1 MNIAAILTSA
11 GINIAICVVLFSLY
25 SVLRKQPGNVNVY
38 FGRRLASQHS
48 KRLDLCLERFVP
60 SPSWIWKAW
69 EMSEDEILASGG
81 LDAVVFV
88 RILVFSIRVFSIAA
102 VICTVLV
109 LPVNYHGQER
119 MHTDIPLESL
129 DVFTI
134 GNIKEG
140 SKWLWAHCLALY
152 IITLAACTLLYFEYK
167 SITNL
172 RLVHIIGSPP
182 NPSHFAILVRS
193 IPWSSEKSYCDTVK
207 KFFSYYHSS
216 TYLSHQMI
224 YKSGTVQK
232 LKDDAEHVC
241 KVIRDA
247 SMEKTFKPSFTQCWC
262 FGGTN
267 SFKMICNEMDIDSVH
282 ERAGYTDKH
291 LDARKKRCLIGR
303 SFIDGLKF
311 RLNCGDKEC
320 PAVFVFFKSR
330 YAALMTAKTLQTSN
344 PMLWVTDLAPE
355 PQDVYWSNICIPY
368 RQLWIRKIATL
379 VASIV
384 FMIVFLIPVT
394 FVQSLTQLD
403 NLQKLLPFMSG
414 MLKNKFVIQ
423 VVSGYLPSVILVLFL
438 CAVPPVMMLF
448 SAVEGSISRSGRK
461 KSACCKVLYF
471 TIWNVFFVNVF
482 AGSIISQLSVFS
494 SVRDLPAQL
503 AKAVPS
509 QALSDALSVNF
520 VSDSTSRSSHQVNSQ
535 SRPPS
540 MVPSSF
546 YAPRSDFQA
555 PGSNF
560 TGFGNSGGYRGGNR
574 GRRGRQRGGR
584 QFGRNTSSFCVY
596 CNRQFLAAYATFFT
610 TYVLSSGWASLAI
623 EVMQI
628 CPLLYNMF
636 QRVIL
641 RVKDDSQGGSLSFPY
656 HTEIPRI
663 LLFGFLGF
671 TCSILAPLMLPF
683 LLFYF
688 FLAYLVYRNQP
699 FQIINVY
706 ITKYDTGGQYWPIAH
721 NTTVFSLILAQ
732 VIALGVF
739 GLKHSS
745 VAFGFTIPLLIC
757 TLLFHQYC
765 RQRFLPIF
773 RSNSAQ
779 ILIDMDLRDEHSG
792 SMGEIYE
799 HLSSAYSQSTLMLD
813 ASNQTKCFS
822 NHEDKSSDQS
832 SEDMEKGK
840 EIIQK
845 K

>member
-1 MNIAAILTSA
+1 MNIAALLTSA

-25 SVLRKQPGNVNVY
+25 SVLRKQPGNVSVY
-38 FGRRLASQHS
+38 FGQRLSSQHS
-48 KRLDLCLERFVP
+48 RRLDQCLERFVP
-60 SPSWIWKAW
+60 SPSWILKAW
-69 EMSEDEILASGG
+69 ETTEDEILATGG

-88 RILVFSIRVFSIAA
+88 RILVFSIRIFSIAA

-109 LPVNYHGQER
+109 LPVNYHGGER
-119 MHTDIPLESL
+119 MHTHIPFESL

-134 GNIKEG
+134 GNVKEG

-172 RLVHIIGSPP
+172 KLVNIIGSPP

-193 IPWSSEKSYCDTVK
+193 IPWSSEESYCDTVK
-207 KFFSYYHSS
+207 KFFSYYHPS
-216 TYLSHQMI
+216 TYLSHQMV

-241 KVIRDA
+241 KVIIDA
-247 SMEKTFKPSFTQCWC
+247 SLENTCKPSFTQCWC
-262 FGGTN
+262 SGGTTN
-267 SFKMICNEMDIDSVH
+267 SFKMISNEIDIDSEH
-282 ERAGYTDKH
+282 GRTGYSDKH
-291 LDARKKRCLIGR
+291 LDARKK
-303 SFIDGLKF
+303 
-311 RLNCGDKEC
+311 EC
-320 PAVFVFFKSR
+320 PAAFVFFKNR
-330 YAALMTAKTLQTSN
+330 YAALMAAQTFQSSN

-355 PQDVYWSNICIPY
+355 PHDVYWSNICIPY

-403 NLQKLLPFMSG
+403 NLQKMLPFMTEL
-414 MLKNKFVIQ
+414 LKKKFVVQ

-482 AGSIISQLSVFS
+482 AGSIISQLLVFS
-494 SVRDLPAQL
+494 SVTDLPTQL

-509 QALSDALSVNF
+509 QA
-520 VSDSTSRSSHQVNSQ
+520 
-535 SRPPS
+535 
-540 MVPSSF
+540 
-546 YAPRSDFQA
+546 
-555 PGSNF
+555 
-560 TGFGNSGGYRGGNR
+560 
-574 GRRGRQRGGR
+574 
-584 QFGRNTSSFCVY
+584 
-596 CNRQFLAAYATFFT
+596 TFFT
-610 TYVLSSGWASLAI
+610 TYVFSSGWASLAI

-628 CPLLYNMF
+628 YPLLCNLF
-636 QRVIL
+636 RRVIL
-641 RVKDDSQGGSLSFPY
+641 RIKDDSQSESLSFPY

-671 TCSILAPLMLPF
+671 TCSILAPLMLLF

-688 FLAYLVYRNQP
+688 FLAYLVYRNQ
-699 FQIINVY
+699 IINVY
-706 ITKYDTGGQYWPIAH
+706 IAKYDSGGQFWPIAH
-721 NTTVFSLILAQ
+721 NTTVFSLIFAQ

-739 GLKHSS
+739 GLKRST
-745 VAFGFTIPLLIC
+745 VASGFTIPLLIG

-765 RQRFLPIF
+765 RQRFLPVF
-773 RSNSAQ
+773 KSNSAK
-779 ILIDMDLRDEHSG
+779 ILVDMDRRDEHG
-792 SMGEIYE
+792 GRMGDIYE
-799 HLSSAYSQSTLMLD
+799 HLRSAYNQSSLMQD
-813 ASNQTKCFS
+813 ASNQLQCFGHFEDKR
-822 NHEDKSSDQS
+822 NDKSS
-832 SEDMEKGK
+832 EDTEKGK
-840 EIIQK
+840 GIIQK
-845 K
+845 DDRPWYVNRTLSSKAVLGAK

>member
-11 GINIAICVVLFSLY
+11 GINVAICVVLFSLY

-48 KRLDLCLERFVP
+48 KHLDLCLERFVP

-69 EMSEDEILASGG
+69 ETSEDEILASGG
-81 LDAVVFV
+81 LDAAVFV
-88 RILVFSIRVFSIAA
+88 RILVFSIRIFSIAA

-119 MHTDIPLESL
+119 MHTDLPLESL

-134 GNIKEG
+134 GNVKEG

-152 IITLAACTLLYFEYK
+152 IITSAACTLLYFEYK

-193 IPWSSEKSYCDTVK
+193 IPWYSEKSYCDTVK
-207 KFFSYYHSS
+207 SFFSYYHSS

-241 KVIRDA
+241 KVIRGA
-247 SMEKTFKPSFTQCWC
+247 SREKTCKPSFTECWC
-262 FGGTN
+262 FQGTN
-267 SFKMICNEMDIDSVH
+267 SFEMISNEIDIGSVH

-291 LDARKKRCLIGR
+291 LDARKKMQ
-303 SFIDGLKF
+303 
-311 RLNCGDKEC
+311 EC
-320 PAVFVFFKSR
+320 PAAFVFFKSR
-330 YAALMTAKTLQTSN
+330 YAALMTAQTLQTSN

-403 NLQKLLPFMSG
+403 NLHKLLPFMTG
-414 MLKNKFVIQ
+414 MLKKKFVIQ

-438 CAVPPVMMLF
+438 CAVPPVMMIF

-461 KSACCKVLYF
+461 MSACCKVLYF

-482 AGSIISQLSVFS
+482 AGSVISQLSVFS

-509 QALSDALSVNF
+509 Q
-520 VSDSTSRSSHQVNSQ
+520 
-535 SRPPS
+535 
-540 MVPSSF
+540 
-546 YAPRSDFQA
+546 
-555 PGSNF
+555 
-560 TGFGNSGGYRGGNR
+560 
-574 GRRGRQRGGR
+574 
-584 QFGRNTSSFCVY
+584 
-596 CNRQFLAAYATFFT
+596 ATFFT

-628 CPLLYNMF
+628 CPLLYNLF

-641 RVKDDSQGGSLSFPY
+641 RVKDDSEGGSLSFPY

-688 FLAYLVYRNQP
+688 FLAYLVYRNQ
-699 FQIINVY
+699 IINVY
-706 ITKYDTGGQYWPIAH
+706 ITKYDSGGQYWPIAH
-721 NTTVFSLILAQ
+721 NTTVFSLIVAQ

-745 VAFGFTIPLLIC
+745 VASGFTIPLLIC

-799 HLSSAYSQSTLMLD
+799 HLSSAYSQSSLVPD

-822 NHEDKSSDQS
+822 THEDKRSDQS
-832 SEDMEKGK
+832 SEDIEKGK
-840 EIIQK
+840 EIIQTLSSK
-845 K
+845 EVPGAK